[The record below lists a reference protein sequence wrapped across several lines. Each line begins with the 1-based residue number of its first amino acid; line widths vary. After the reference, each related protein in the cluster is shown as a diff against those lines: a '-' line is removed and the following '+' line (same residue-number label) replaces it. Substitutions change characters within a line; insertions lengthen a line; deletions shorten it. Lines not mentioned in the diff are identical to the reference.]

1 MFKEIKYKLQIKIKE
16 IRYLWAVRARAK
28 AYIKFLES
36 VNEVQSFGK
45 MACFEG
51 WPEIKPNC
59 QHFNSDSKCKHTTC
73 PMCPLNNIYVDA
85 KKDLDSWQHEVYLAQ
100 TDLCSA
106 KVK

>member
-1 MFKEIKYKLQIKIKE
+1 MFEKIKQKWNIKIKE
-16 IRYLWAVRARAK
+16 MHYLSAIRAYGK

-36 VNEVQSFGK
+36 VNEIQSFGE
-45 MACFEG
+45 MSCFDG

-73 PMCPLNNIYVDA
+73 LMCPLNNVYVDA
-85 KKDLDSWQHEVYLAQ
+85 NKDTQSTRHAMFLAQ
-100 TDLCSA
+100 TDLCNA